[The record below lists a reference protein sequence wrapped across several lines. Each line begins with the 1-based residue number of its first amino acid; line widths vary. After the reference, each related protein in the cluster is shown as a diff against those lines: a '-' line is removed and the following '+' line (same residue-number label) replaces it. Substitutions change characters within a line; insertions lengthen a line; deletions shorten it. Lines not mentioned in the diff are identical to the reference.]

1 MYDICVKRHSTLKT
15 HTMYILSPK
24 CVPHS
29 PASRSFR
36 DEISPSTALGL
47 VSEDAAPMP
56 IGSGVAHTGEAE
68 SGAEEASAEP
78 AALLERRAKD
88 TERKRRWRQKLKTA
102 SSLAALAAAPPTI
115 CVVDAGGS
123 HDAGNTKPSA
133 SVHTCGATVVRGII
147 TNRHFKVSAFNALA
161 PKMEGLF
168 GEGVFENYA
177 ESAKRSNRYSMQLL
191 PVMKGPTSG
200 DALWMEVMVKR
211 VQDVLTELGILG
223 PQHVFGAMTLLL
235 SRHGACQQDWHCDFP
250 WQHRVFNVR
259 KSLEDDGS
267 VPYPVSVLIA
277 CHKDGASLP
286 VKGREVISFD
296 QFSAVVFRGDL
307 EHAGAAW
314 SGYGWNFR
322 IHMYF
327 ETRGD
332 RLPRCKMCRVPYSGR
347 EGRDRHIVVCPCRPD
362 EQCNQFTF

>member
-1 MYDICVKRHSTLKT
+1 
-15 HTMYILSPK
+15 
-24 CVPHS
+24 
-29 PASRSFR
+29 
-36 DEISPSTALGL
+36 
-47 VSEDAAPMP
+47 MP

-68 SGAEEASAEP
+68 SGAEEASAEA
-78 AALLERRAKD
+78 AALLERRAASRES
-88 TERKRRWRQKLKTA
+88 TRRWRQKQNTA
-102 SSLAALAAAPPTI
+102 SSLAALPAAPPTI

-133 SVHTCGATVVRGII
+133 SVHTCGATVVRRII
-147 TNRHFKVSAFNALA
+147 TNRHFKVSDFNALV

-191 PVMKGPTSG
+191 PVVKGPTSE
-200 DALWMEVMVKR
+200 DAPWMEAMVKR

-223 PQHVFGAMTLLL
+223 PQHQLGAMTLLL
-235 SRHGACQQDWHCDFP
+235 SDENACQQDWHCDFP
-250 WQHRVFNVR
+250 WRHRVFNVR
-259 KSLEDDGS
+259 KKLEDDGS

-277 CHKDGASLP
+277 CHKDGASLA
-286 VKGREVISFD
+286 VKGREVINFG

-314 SGYGWNFR
+314 SSHGWNFR

-327 ETRGD
+327 ETGGD
-332 RLPRCKMCRVPYSGR
+332 QLPRCKTCGVPYRGR
-347 EGRDRHIVVCPCRPD
+347 EGRDRQIVVCPCRPD
-362 EQCNQFTF
+362 ERCNQFIF

>member
-1 MYDICVKRHSTLKT
+1 
-15 HTMYILSPK
+15 
-24 CVPHS
+24 
-29 PASRSFR
+29 
-36 DEISPSTALGL
+36 
-47 VSEDAAPMP
+47 MP
-56 IGSGVAHTGEAE
+56 IGSGVAHTSEPE
-68 SGAEEASAEP
+68 SGAEEASAEEAP
-78 AALLERRAKD
+78 LLERRAASRE
-88 TERKRRWRQKLKTA
+88 TTRTWRQKRKIA
-102 SSLAALAAAPPTI
+102 SSLAAMGAAPPTM
-115 CVVDAGGS
+115 CVVGANGRRV
-123 HDAGNTKPSA
+123 AGNTEPSA
-133 SVHTCGATVVRGII
+133 SVHTCGATVVRRII
-147 TNRHFKVSAFNALA
+147 TNRHFKVSDFNALA

-191 PVMKGPTSG
+191 PVVKGPTSE
-200 DALWMEVMVKR
+200 DAPWMEAMVKR

-223 PQHVFGAMTLLL
+223 PQHHLGAMTLLL
-235 SRHGACQQDWHCDFP
+235 SDENACQQDWHCDFP

-286 VKGREVISFD
+286 VKGAEVINFG

-314 SGYGWNFR
+314 SGHGWNFR

-332 RLPRCKMCRVPYSGR
+332 RLSRCKMCRVPYRGR
-347 EGRDRHIVVCPCRPD
+347 EGRDRQIVVCRCRPD
-362 EQCNQFTF
+362 EQCNQFIF